1 MATRPNRRDLI
12 KMGAAAGGIA
22 VAGPIVTT
30 FNVPAAAALTSTCGC
45 TGGAT
50 LFRKEILWSGTTWQ
64 VTTPTAG
71 ACAPACF
78 TGTTVVANALI
89 DTSGGGTNSNSPR
102 SASRGNSCDDTA
114 DEGIFLVT
122 AIQDDGTCVGTPAG
136 GGTIEFA
143 SPLGTA
149 ATVTAA
155 AGKELV
161 RVQIVAC
168 CSI

>member
-64 VTTPTAG
+64 VTIPTAG

-78 TGTTVVANALI
+78 TGTTVRRECFDRYLRRRHEFELSQVGVA
-89 DTSGGGTNSNSPR
+89 G
-102 SASRGNSCDDTA
+102 
-114 DEGIFLVT
+114 
-122 AIQDDGTCVGTPAG
+122 Q
-136 GGTIEFA
+136 
-143 SPLGTA
+143 
-149 ATVTAA
+149 
-155 AGKELV
+155 LV
-161 RVQIVAC
+161 R
-168 CSI
+168 